1 MRWLVPALA
10 AISRRLRSARPSWAT
25 AVMTLANRAS
35 RASTGMYQ
43 MVQCRYVPRAQ
54 HHHQRADVGG
64 LAPHHRRR
72 AVAVLHA
79 DRAVDRAAR
88 ARATAGGQLG
98 PGQAAG

>member
-1 MRWLVPALA
+1 MRWLVAALA
-10 AISRRLRSARPSWAT
+10 AISRRLRSAKPSLAT
-25 AVMTLANRAS
+25 ASMTLANRAS

-54 HHHQRADVGG
+54 HRHQRAAVGG

-79 DRAVDRAAR
+79 DRAGGHPARAPAAAR
-88 ARATAGGQLG
+88 RQFGAG
-98 PGQAAG
+98 